1 MDKNY
6 SKLFQA
12 LDPVDVPEGLS
23 SSIIA
28 KIRKEQQRNARLQLA
43 ISAPLAFISGVAVVF
58 TFQYLAQELSR
69 SGLGDYF
76 SVLFS
81 DGGAVLTYWR
91 EFALS
96 LLEQIPILSMILF
109 LSATLALLGSMRSLV
124 KNIQT
129 NFSFA

>member
-1 MDKNY
+1 M
-6 SKLFQA
+6 
-12 LDPVDVPEGLS
+12 DVPEGLS

-58 TFQYLAQELSR
+58 TFQYLTQELSR